1 METGAASNKLR
12 IRRARLDD
20 IPILQDL
27 MSFAY
32 RVLGAMHYSPQQ
44 IESGLVYM
52 IGVDKWMI
60 EDATYYVA
68 EISGQIVG
76 GGGWS
81 KRAKLFGGDQMTTTE
96 DNERLD
102 PDRHPAGIRGFFVHP
117 DWARRGIGRQ
127 LLDKCEEEA
136 RSENFRALE
145 LIATRMGEPLY
156 VGAGFEV
163 AERLKF
169 RFPNGVVAPATRMRK
184 LLRRPEDN
192 LL

>member
-1 METGAASNKLR
+1 
-12 IRRARLDD
+12 
-20 IPILQDL
+20 
-27 MSFAY
+27 
-32 RVLGAMHYSPQQ
+32 MHYSPQQ

-102 PDRHPAGIRGFFVHP
+102 PDRHPGGIR
-117 DWARRGIGRQ
+117 A
-127 LLDKCEEEA
+127 
-136 RSENFRALE
+136 FRAPGLG
-145 LIATRMGEPLY
+145 ATRNRPTT
-156 VGAGFEV
+156 
-163 AERLKF
+163 
-169 RFPNGVVAPATRMRK
+169 ATK
-184 LLRRPEDN
+184 V
-192 LL
+192 